1 MSNCIKSKKNTRKK
15 CRKHN
20 KDKSRK
26 HKHKKHKKHKT
37 KKQKGGLIN
46 TAKILM
52 NWVRGKKSDET
63 DKSDKSE
70 KKDKKKDTFND
81 SLKKGFWAGL
91 GSDANDSDKVKAENF
106 ASEVLLHNR

>member
-1 MSNCIKSKKNTRKK
+1 MSNYIKNKKFTKK
-15 CRKHN
+15 KYKKHN

-26 HKHKKHKKHKT
+26 HKHKKQKT

-52 NWVRGKKSDET
+52 NWVRGNKS
-63 DKSDKSE
+63 DKSDKS
-70 KKDKKKDTFND
+70 KKKDTFND

-91 GSDANDSDKVKAENF
+91 GSNANDSDKVKAENF